1 MTVVQQPPLGA
12 QGTNSPASPDPKEGP
27 PPPQHERLATIALDL
42 LYFCLDSMKSGF
54 NCKSSTDAML
64 LLLLAA
70 LDLVRGTNTQRSGS
84 VQFFFTHQPFSI

>member
-12 QGTNSPASPDPKEGP
+12 QGTNSPASPDPKMG
-27 PPPQHERLATIALDL
+27 PPPQHERLATIGLDL